1 MEESNDKKA
10 YEMSFVAVAEEDAGR
25 LSEALKRAGAE
36 IISESQLTRIPL
48 SYPIEKKSEAYFGFL
63 HFNINPKEI
72 VQIEKQLHVQ
82 PIVLRFLIITP
93 PISKSK
99 ERRQYVPRK
108 RTASVAPVTERKQV
122 PHLSNEALEK
132 QLKEI
137 LQ

>member
-25 LSEALKRAGAE
+25 LTGALKQVGAE
-36 IISESQLTRIPL
+36 IISESPLTRIPL
-48 SYPIEKKSEAYFGFL
+48 SYPIEKKTEAYFGFF
-63 HFNINPKEI
+63 HFNIDPKEI
-72 VQIEKQLHVQ
+72 SQIEKQLRVQ
-82 PIVLRFLIITP
+82 PIVLRFLIVTP
-93 PISKSK
+93 PFSKSK
-99 ERRQYVPRK
+99 EKRQYVPRK
-108 RTASVAPVTERKQV
+108 RTASTVPAAERKQV